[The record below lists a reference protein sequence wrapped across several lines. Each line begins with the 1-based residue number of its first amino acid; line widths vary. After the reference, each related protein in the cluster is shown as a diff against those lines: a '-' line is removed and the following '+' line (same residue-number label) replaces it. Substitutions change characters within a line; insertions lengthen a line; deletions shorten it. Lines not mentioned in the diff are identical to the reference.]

1 MAFGL
6 NTGLGASVFASGY
19 PGASV
24 PAAAGA
30 SPQGPSTV
38 GQQAFGIVAGDTGGS
53 RTSGY
58 AIIGGGTL
66 ALALMIFIWW
76 SLPR

>member
-1 MAFGL
+1 ML
-6 NTGLGASVFASGY
+6 NSSFGASVFAGGY

-30 SPQGPSTV
+30 SPQGPRTI
-38 GQQAFGIVAGDTGGS
+38 GQQAFGIVSGVGDGDNTAF
-53 RTSGY
+53 Y
-58 AIIGGGTL
+58 AAIGGGTL
-66 ALALMIFIWW
+66 ALGLLIFLWW

>member
-1 MAFGL
+1 MYLDMGL
-6 NTGLGASVFASGY
+6 NSSLGVAGY

-30 SPQGPSTV
+30 SPQGPRTI
-38 GQQAFGIVAGDTGGS
+38 GQQAFGIVGGSTGGGN
-53 RTSGY
+53 TSLY
-58 AIIGGGTL
+58 AAIGGGAF
-66 ALALMIFIWW
+66 ALGALVFIWW